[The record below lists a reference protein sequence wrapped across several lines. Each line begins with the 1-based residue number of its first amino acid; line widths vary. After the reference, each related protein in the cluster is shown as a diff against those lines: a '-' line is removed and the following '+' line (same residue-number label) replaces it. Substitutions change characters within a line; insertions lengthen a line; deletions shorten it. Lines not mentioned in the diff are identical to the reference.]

1 MSNAQPRHF
10 QPGSSTH
17 DSGPRAGDIG
27 YPSCSQADLSKP
39 LFTYG
44 PSLKGIE
51 LLSRTIM
58 TVDIIFRNS
67 KLEIFAR
74 FPLAFTLD
82 LSSRYKKVRKFPDP
96 FPIFAKN
103 G

>member
-1 MSNAQPRHF
+1 MSNAPSRHF

-27 YPSCSQADLSKP
+27 YPSCSQAVLSKS

-58 TVDIIFRNS
+58 TVEIIFRNS

-74 FPLAFTLD
+74 LPLAFILN

-96 FPIFAKN
+96 FPIFAKT